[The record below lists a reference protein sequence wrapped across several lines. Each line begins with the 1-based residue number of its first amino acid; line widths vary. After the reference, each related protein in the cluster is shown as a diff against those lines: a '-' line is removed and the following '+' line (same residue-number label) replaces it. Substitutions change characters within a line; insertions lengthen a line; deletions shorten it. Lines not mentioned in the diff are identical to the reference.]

1 MSRDTA
7 RAATQFFGGR
17 VCLDFANTMDWR
29 TSDAPQELIPD
40 YAALLSWSKAR
51 RTLAAAG
58 IAKLHMRGA
67 QKPAAAAA
75 VMQEAHALR
84 SEIWKAAEALRREDH
99 VRLEALNRS
108 LAAVPAQPRLMR
120 DGAGYVHDLPGA
132 ALAEVLWPVLWSLT
146 ALLASDD
153 AGRLGCCQAQG
164 CGWFF
169 VDESPN
175 HSRLWCSSEVC
186 GNRERARRAYAKRR
200 PKAVRRMAKPA

>member
-29 TSDAPQELIPD
+29 TSQAPQELIPD

-51 RTLAAAG
+51 RTMATAA
-58 IAKLHMRGA
+58 IAKLQARGER
-67 QKPAAAAA
+67 KAAAA
-75 VMQEAHALR
+75 VMQQAYALR
-84 SEIWKAAEALRREDH
+84 AEIWKVAEALRRAERVH
-99 VRLEALNRS
+99 LEALNRS
-108 LAAVPAQPRLMR
+108 LAAVPAQPRLIR
-120 DGAGYVHDLPGA
+120 DGAGYVHDLPGGA
-132 ALAEVLWPVLWSLT
+132 PEEVLWPVLWSLT

-153 AGRLGCCQAQG
+153 AGRLGCCQAHG

-200 PKAVRRMAKPA
+200 PKAARRMAKPA